1 MNEFFIKIFGE
12 DLATSSFIII
22 DLFLIES
29 LLSVDNAAVLATM
42 VMDLPKRLRNKAL
55 KYGIIGAYFFRGLCL
70 LFASYLVKFLWL
82 KAIGG
87 FYLLFITYNH
97 FKGKIFKKSDSDSD
111 DENGFNKRENWI
123 YKLTAGSIG
132 IFWSTVILVEV
143 MDLAFSIDNIFA
155 AVAITE
161 NIYLICVGVFIG
173 ILAMRFVAQSF
184 VKLMETYPFLENMA
198 FCVIGILGFKLMS
211 SSIADY
217 SGNKEIQA
225 LLSGHTTD
233 LIFSLVTAAFFF
245 VPLITSFLF
254 NFPKRTEILTTVDE
268 VE

>member
-1 MNEFFIKIFGE
+1 MNDFFIKIFGE

-42 VMDLPKRLRNKAL
+42 VMDLPKKLRNKAL

-87 FYLLFITYNH
+87 FYLLFITYSH
-97 FKGKIFKKSDSDSD
+97 FKGKIFKKSNSEGEED
-111 DENGFNKRENWI
+111 GFDKRENWI

-225 LLSGHTTD
+225 LLSGHSTD

-254 NFPKRTEILTTVDE
+254 NFPKRTQSIAKDIEAE
-268 VE
+268 

>member
-1 MNEFFIKIFGE
+1 
-12 DLATSSFIII
+12 
-22 DLFLIES
+22 
-29 LLSVDNAAVLATM
+29 
-42 VMDLPKRLRNKAL
+42 MDLPKRLRNKAL

-70 LFASYLVKFLWL
+70 LFATYLVKFLWL

-87 FYLLFITYNH
+87 LYLLFITYSH
-97 FKGKIFKKSDSDSD
+97 FKNQFSKKEDGDEEEKI
-111 DENGFNKRENWI
+111 NKRENWI
-123 YKLTAGSIG
+123 YKFTSGTIG

-198 FCVIGILGFKLMS
+198 FCVIGILGFKLLS

-217 SGNKEIQA
+217 SGNKEIQS
-225 LLSGHTTD
+225 LLNGHTTD

-245 VPLITSFLF
+245 IPLITSFLF
-254 NFPKRTEILTTVDE
+254 NIPKRTHVVHNSEE
-268 VE
+268 